1 MSREEE
7 IEQASKCVFKSKMGA
22 RTAFIRGCE
31 YADRHPREGLWDAE
45 KVIKYIKEELPYY
58 VELNCVFDEIRVN
71 YSKIKN
77 NFIHDL
83 KKAMED

>member
-1 MSREEE
+1 MTREEE
-7 IEQASKCVFKSKMGA
+7 IQKASMIIANGQVSSKHFIQGA
-22 RTAFIRGCE
+22 IW
-31 YADRHPREGLWDAE
+31 ADQHPREGLWDAE

-71 YSKIKN
+71 YNKFKN